1 MINYNELSNFYI
13 AKQRIVL
20 YNDGGTGFL
29 LGELS
34 KSLFYKLDD
43 DSYADV
49 NRKGSVA
56 QVLRRGEPILSS
68 CVILEASITPVTSAK
83 EIRANSGFVKR
94 LTFKPEN
101 YEVVK
106 SK

>member
-13 AKQRIVL
+13 ADQMIVIE
-20 YNDGGTGFL
+20 NAGGII
-29 LGELS
+29 LS
-34 KSLFYKLDD
+34 LSDPFKSLFYKLDD
-43 DSYADV
+43 NHYADV

-56 QVLRRGEPILSS
+56 QVLRLGTA
-68 CVILEASITPVTSAK
+68 VIYSRVINESSITPVTSAK
-83 EIRANSGFVKR
+83 EIRDNSSFVKR

-106 SK
+106 R